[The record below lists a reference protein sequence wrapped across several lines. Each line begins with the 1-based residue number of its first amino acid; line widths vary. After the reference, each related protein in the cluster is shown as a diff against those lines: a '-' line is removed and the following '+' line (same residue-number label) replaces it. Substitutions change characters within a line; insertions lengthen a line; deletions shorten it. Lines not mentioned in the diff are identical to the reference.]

1 AAGRRAM
8 TMVFRA
14 CAVACACAVAMLAAC
29 ATPAPQPPPAAPVNV
44 EAMVAQIRFAAGA
57 PEPREELA
65 IQPLRDPVVESER
78 AQARTAETEHRYP
91 DAVAALVQALVA
103 VDDDPS
109 LLQDRAEAAVLVRD
123 FDGAEKFAERGYAV
137 GAQVGP
143 LCRRHWATIRAVRQ
157 LRDDTAGA
165 AAADQGFA
173 ACKVTA
179 PPR

>member
-1 AAGRRAM
+1 MSTTLRACAI
-8 TMVFRA
+8 A
-14 CAVACACAVAMLAAC
+14 CAVAALAAC
-29 ATPAPQPPPAAPVNV
+29 ATPAPPPAPPAPPVNV

-65 IQPLRDPVVESER
+65 IQPLRDPVVEDLR
-78 AQARTAETEHRYP
+78 AQARKAEAERRYP
-91 DAVAALVQALVA
+91 DAVAALDQALVA

-179 PPR
+179 PPRY

>member
-1 AAGRRAM
+1 MTSALRA
-8 TMVFRA
+8 FAIA
-14 CAVACACAVAMLAAC
+14 CAVATLAAC
-29 ATPAPQPPPAAPVNV
+29 ATPAPPPSPAARPVNV

-65 IQPLRDPVVESER
+65 IQPLRDPVVEAER
-78 AQARTAETEHRYP
+78 AQARTAETEHRYA
-91 DAVAALVQALVA
+91 DAVAALDRALVA

-109 LLQDRAEAAVLVRD
+109 LLQDRAEAALLVRD
-123 FDGAEKFAERGYAV
+123 FDGAERFAERGYAV

-143 LCRRHWATIRAVRQ
+143 LCRRHWATILAVRK

-165 AAADQGFA
+165 AAAEQGFA

-179 PPR
+179 PPRY

>member
-1 AAGRRAM
+1 MSAM
-8 TMVFRA
+8 VRGFA
-14 CAVACACAVAMLAAC
+14 LACAVAMLAAC
-29 ATPAPQPPPAAPVNV
+29 ATPAPQPPPAPPVNV

-78 AQARTAETEHRYP
+78 AQARTAETGHRYA
-91 DAVAALVQALVA
+91 DAVAALDRALVV

-109 LLQDRAEAAVLVRD
+109 LLQDRAEAAILVRD
-123 FDGAEKFAERGYAV
+123 FDGAEKFAERAYAV

-143 LCRRHWATIRAVRQ
+143 LCRRHWATILAVRK
-157 LRDDTAGA
+157 LHDDAAGITIA
-165 AAADQGFA
+165 EQGFA

-179 PPR
+179 PPRY